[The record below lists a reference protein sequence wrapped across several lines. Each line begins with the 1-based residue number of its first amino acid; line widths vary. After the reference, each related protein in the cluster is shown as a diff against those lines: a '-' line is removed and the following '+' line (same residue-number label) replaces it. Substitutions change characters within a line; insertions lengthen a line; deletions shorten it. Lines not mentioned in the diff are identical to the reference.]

1 MAIFREQEGFPQV
14 PPSLVHDAYETKD
27 VRKMKIRELLSQSSA
42 KGATPYLGLGSRLS
56 QIWFNRWTVLL
67 LLVLVNFLLTITAL
81 NGNLDDAKVKALAAC
96 TKVEDVGSAMA
107 SMPHYL
113 SVGVNRLT
121 ASGITESVQALMKI
135 LDMILT
141 AIEQL
146 ILFVI
151 GMMTDTYVCLITM
164 VVHGG
169 LNASSLAITKTTEAM
184 NDAIDGVAKAI
195 NGTADD
201 LQKPVDTMYSIINGA
216 LNSAGDATSAVGGA
230 INTATAAVG
239 GAIETAISGIGGIFD
254 KRDDDLPPLP
264 QMTGAPAIFKR
275 IDIPPKPEI
284 AGDIRAV
291 AAKLSNVNINTT
303 GFVSDLDALNKEL
316 PDFDDVK
323 NLTSMA
329 VSFPF
334 NLIREQL
341 TKAYGNWEF
350 NDSVFPV
357 ARKEALSFCSE
368 NTAINDFFDGLYE
381 IAHTAKIVAI
391 VVLIILAILACV
403 PMAYI
408 EIRRWRR
415 SQISAS
421 DAYDDMDLVYMSS
434 RPHSARVGYWIAS
447 KFGEKRRVLVRWC
460 IAYATSLPA
469 LFVLSLALAGF
480 FSCFCQWMLL
490 NTIQK
495 EVPQL
500 ANQVGDFANQV
511 VGSLDNV
518 SRSWADDANGVIA
531 SFSTEI
537 NDDILGKVTNGTTA
551 INNTIN
557 TFMSEIDKGLTTVFG
572 HTMFKD
578 LAANTVRCLI
588 GLKVESVQKG
598 LTWVHDHAHIN
609 FPVFPDDVFSVGA
622 AKSISGDSDMTSFLA
637 SPSSVTTDEI
647 TGSVTHVT
655 DWLRN
660 NIIQNAL
667 VSTGLLLVYVII
679 VLMGVVRTLVGHNDA
694 AGDARRRRIN
704 DFDPSQPS
712 GGAPPMMMPQFS
724 GGDASA
730 HTDHQPSPFARDD
743 AFSRGTVH
751 GGPVTTEEAPPYTRH
766 STYVQ
771 YGDTKQRVE
780 HDPLPYHGGSRPLT
794 EDPFRDPKHG

>member
-14 PPSLVHDAYETKD
+14 PPSLRHDAYETKD
-27 VRKMKIRELLSQSSA
+27 VRNMKIRELLSQSSA

-67 LLVLVNFLLTITAL
+67 LLVLVNFLLTIGSL
-81 NGNLDDAKVKALAAC
+81 NGNLDDAKVKALSAC

-121 ASGITESVQALMKI
+121 ASGITESVHALMTI

-141 AIEQL
+141 GIEQL

-195 NGTADD
+195 NSTADD
-201 LQKPVDTMYSIINGA
+201 LQKPVDAMYSIVNGA
-216 LNSAGDATSAVGGA
+216 LNAGEQATSAVGGA

-239 GAIETAISGIGGIFD
+239 GAIETAIGGIGDIFN
-254 KRDDDLPPLP
+254 KRADIPPP
-264 QMTGAPAIFKR
+264 PEITGAIFKR
-275 IDIPPKPEI
+275 VDLPPKPEV

-303 GFVSDLDALNKEL
+303 GFVSDLDALNQEL
-316 PDFDDVK
+316 PDFDDIK
-323 NLTSMA
+323 NLTAMA

-357 ARKEALSFCSE
+357 AKKEALSFCSD

-381 IAHTAKIVAI
+381 IAHIAKIVAI
-391 VVLIILAILACV
+391 VVLILLALAACI
-403 PMAYI
+403 PMAYM

-415 SQISAS
+415 AQISAS

-434 RPHSARVGYWIAS
+434 RPTTARVGYWIAS

-480 FSCFCQWMLL
+480 FSCFCQWILL
-490 NTIQK
+490 NTMQK
-495 EVPQL
+495 EIPEL

-511 VGSLDNV
+511 VGTLDGV
-518 SRSWADDANGVIA
+518 SQKWADDANGVIT

-537 NDDILGKVTNGTTA
+537 NDDILGKVTNGTAA
-551 INNTIN
+551 INDTLN
-557 TFMSEIDKGLTTVFG
+557 TFMSEIDKGLNTVFG

-609 FPVFPDDVFSVGA
+609 FPMFPNDVFSVGA
-622 AKSISGDSDMTSFLA
+622 AKSISGDSDLTSFLA

-655 DWLRN
+655 DWLRS
-660 NIIQNAL
+660 NIIQDAL
-667 VSTGLLLVYVII
+667 VATGLLLVYVII
-679 VLMGVVRTLVGHNDA
+679 ILIGVVRTLVGHSDA
-694 AGDARRRRIN
+694 EGDARRRRIQN
-704 DFDPSQPS
+704 FDPSQPA
-712 GGAPPMMMPQFS
+712 GGNPPMQMPQFS
-724 GGDASA
+724 GAGDASA
-730 HTDHQPSPFARDD
+730 HPDHQTSPFARDD

-751 GGPVTTEEAPPYTRH
+751 GGPVTTEEVPPYTRH
-766 STYVQ
+766 SSYVQ
-771 YGDTKQRVE
+771 YGDTKRME
-780 HDPLPYHGGSRPLT
+780 HDPMPPNYNGGRALT
-794 EDPFRDPKHG
+794 EDPFRDPKQG